1 MSGVAAYEHLL
12 APGRIGSLELRNRM
26 VMAPMGEDLGDLDG
40 MVSATQMAYLEAR
53 ARGGLAMVMLGSVA
67 VSFPVGCSNARQT
80 AISDD
85 RHLPGWQEAAR
96 RVHRHGSTLAMQ
108 LTQAGGNSL
117 NDTLAGRPMWVS
129 SEPGPPSPDD
139 LYGMVTAAEGAK
151 MMEPFVGP
159 DSKHFYKVLDH
170 DDIASVIDDFASA
183 VVRAREAGV
192 DGCELHAGH
201 GYLIDS
207 FLSPAKN
214 HRTDEYGGPVEQRAR
229 LLVEILQETRR
240 RVGDDFAVWCRLNST
255 ENRPDGTTLDDC
267 ITVAKLAVA
276 AGADAVHVSAYHDPG
291 SATGPTDSYA
301 PEVPGLLV
309 DNARAVKAAIDAPV
323 IAVGRIAPDAA
334 DAAIA
339 DGAFDFVSMARM
351 ILAEPELP
359 NLLAA
364 GRPEEIRPCVY
375 HYRCIGN
382 IFVRGQVR
390 CAANGSVGREDELV
404 IGRASAPR
412 SVLVVG
418 GGPAGMEAARV
429 AALRGHSVTLV
440 DAAPRLGGRWAYA
453 AATSSVNADLLR
465 WAEHQLEL
473 RGVTVRLD
481 ERVDADAVVATGADD
496 VIVATG
502 ARWGRPAIPGGD
514 LPHVH
519 AVDDLGSWLLDGA
532 APGADVVVH
541 GGDLPG
547 LGIAARA
554 AADGARVTVL
564 EPSDVFALHLGLP
577 GRWRRVHDLRAR
589 RASCSL
595 VAPTCWR
602 SRPTSCGGAT
612 STATTRPR
620 PPRSSRPSTSPP
632 TPRWPTSSGSEVST
646 SGWSA
651 MPRPV
656 RVCSSTP
663 CGPHSRPPSPSSEDR
678 GAASHGSWFERAIR
692 SHLYKQDPI
701 CS

>member
-1 MSGVAAYEHLL
+1 MSGYEHLL
-12 APGRIGSLELRNRM
+12 APGRIGPLELRNRM
-26 VMAPMGEDLGDLDG
+26 VMAPMGEDLGDPDG
-40 MVSATQMAYLEAR
+40 MVSDTQIAYLEAR
-53 ARGGLAMVMLGSVA
+53 ARGGLAMVMLGSVG

-85 RHLPGWQEAAR
+85 RHIAGWREAAR

-117 NDTLAGRPMWVS
+117 QDTLAGRPMWVA
-129 SEPGPPSPDD
+129 SEPGPPGRDD

-159 DSKHFYKVLDH
+159 ESKLFYQVLDH
-170 DDIASVIDDFASA
+170 DDIASVIDDFAAA

-214 HRTDEYGGPVEQRAR
+214 HRADEYGGPVEQRAR
-229 LLVEILQETRR
+229 LLVEILQEIRR

-267 ITVAKLAVA
+267 VTVARLAVA

-301 PEVPGLLV
+301 PQVPGLLI
-309 DNARAVKAAIDAPV
+309 DNARVVKAAIDAPV
-323 IAVGRIAPDAA
+323 IAVGRITPDVA
-334 DAAIA
+334 DTAIA

-404 IGRASAPR
+404 IGTAPSPR

-418 GGPAGMEAARV
+418 GGPSGMEAARV
-429 AALRGHSVTLV
+429 AALRGHTVTLV

-453 AATSSVNADLLR
+453 AATSAVNADLLR
-465 WAEHQLEL
+465 WLEHQVALQ
-473 RGVTVRLD
+473 GVTVHVG
-481 ERVDADAVVATGADD
+481 ERIDVDAVLASAADAVV
-496 VIVATG
+496 VATG
-502 ARWGRPAIPGGD
+502 ARWGLPAIPGAE

-519 AVDDLGSWLLDGA
+519 AVDDLGAWLFGDEEVTD
-532 APGADVVVH
+532 DVVVL

-547 LGIAARA
+547 LGIAERA
-554 AADGARVTVL
+554 AAGGARVTVL
-564 EPSDVFALHLGLP
+564 EPSDVFGLHLGLP
-577 GRWRRVHDLRAR
+577 GRWRRVHDLRADGIVL
-589 RASCSL
+589 A
-595 VAPTCWR
+595 
-602 SRPTSCGGAT
+602 GGADIVEITPDAVRWRDLDGDHETPATAVFTTLDADPDT
-612 STATTRPR
+612 SLADELRGRGVDVTVVGDAAVGAGLLEHAMRTALETA
-620 PPRSSRPSTSPP
+620 
-632 TPRWPTSSGSEVST
+632 V
-646 SGWSA
+646 A
-651 MPRPV
+651 
-656 RVCSSTP
+656 
-663 CGPHSRPPSPSSEDR
+663 
-678 GAASHGSWFERAIR
+678 
-692 SHLYKQDPI
+692 L
-701 CS
+701 

>member
-1 MSGVAAYEHLL
+1 MSPTSRYDHLL
-12 APGRIGSLELRNRM
+12 APGRIGALELRNR
-26 VMAPMGEDLGDLDG
+26 VLMAPMGEDLGDLDG
-40 MVSATQMAYLEAR
+40 MVSDAQLAYLEAR

-96 RVHRHGSTLAMQ
+96 RVHRHGAALAMQ
-108 LTQAGGNSL
+108 LTQTGANSL
-117 NDTLAGRPMWVS
+117 QDTLAGRPMWVA
-129 SEPGPPSPDD
+129 SEPGPPGRDD

-159 DSKHFYKVLDH
+159 DSKLFYKVLDH
-170 DDIASVIDDFASA
+170 DDIAAVIDDFASA
-183 VVRAREAGV
+183 VVRARAAGV

-201 GYLIDS
+201 GYLIDG

-214 HRTDEYGGPVEQRAR
+214 HRTDEYGGSIEGRAR
-229 LLVEILQETRR
+229 FLVQILQEIRR

-267 ITVAKLAVA
+267 IAVARLAVA
-276 AGADAVHVSAYHDPG
+276 AGADAVHVSAYHDP
-291 SATGPTDSYA
+291 AVAIGPTESYA
-301 PEVPGLLV
+301 PHVPGLLIE
-309 DNARAVKAAIDAPV
+309 NARAVKASVDAPV
-323 IAVGRIAPDAA
+323 IAVGRITSEAA
-334 DAAIA
+334 DRAIA

-364 GRPEEIRPCVY
+364 GHPEEIRPCVY

-404 IGRASAPR
+404 IGQAAAPR

-440 DAAPRLGGRWAYA
+440 DAAARLGGRWVYA
-453 AATSSVNADLLR
+453 AATSGVNAELLR
-465 WAEHQLEL
+465 WLEHQLEL

-481 ERVDADAVVATGADD
+481 ERVDADAVVASGADS
-496 VIVATG
+496 VVVATG
-502 ARWGRPAIPGGD
+502 ARWGRPVLPGVG
-514 LPHVH
+514 LGHVH
-519 AVDDLGSWLLDGA
+519 TVDELVTWLLDGDA
-532 APGADVVVH
+532 VGEDVVVI

-547 LGIAARA
+547 LGIAERA
-554 AADGARVTVL
+554 AEDGARVTVL
-564 EPSDVFALHLGLP
+564 EASDVFGLHLGLP
-577 GRWRRVHDLRAR
+577 GRWRRVHDLRASGITLAGGADVLEITSDVVR
-589 RASCSL
+589 WRDLDGEHETPAASVFVTSDAEPDTTL
-595 VAPTCWR
+595 ADDLR
-602 SRPTSCGGAT
+602 SRGVEVAVVGDAAAGAGLLEHAMR
-612 STATTRPR
+612 TALET
-620 PPRSSRPSTSPP
+620 
-632 TPRWPTSSGSEVST
+632 
-646 SGWSA
+646 A
-651 MPRPV
+651 V
-656 RVCSSTP
+656 R
-663 CGPHSRPPSPSSEDR
+663 
-678 GAASHGSWFERAIR
+678 
-692 SHLYKQDPI
+692 L
-701 CS
+701 

>member
-1 MSGVAAYEHLL
+1 VSGYEHLL
-12 APGRIGSLELRNRM
+12 APGRIGPLELRNRM
-26 VMAPMGEDLGDLDG
+26 VMAPMGEDLGDPDG
-40 MVSATQMAYLEAR
+40 MVSDTQIAYLEAR
-53 ARGGLAMVMLGSVA
+53 ARGGLAMVMLGSVG

-85 RHLPGWQEAAR
+85 RHIAGWREAAR

-117 NDTLAGRPMWVS
+117 QDTLAGRPMWVA
-129 SEPGPPSPDD
+129 SEPGPPGRDD

-159 DSKHFYKVLDH
+159 ESKLFYQVLDH
-170 DDIASVIDDFASA
+170 DDIASVIDDFAAA

-214 HRTDEYGGPVEQRAR
+214 HRADEYGGPVEQRAR
-229 LLVEILQETRR
+229 LLVEILQEIRR

-267 ITVAKLAVA
+267 VTVARLAVA

-301 PEVPGLLV
+301 PQVPGLLI
-309 DNARAVKAAIDAPV
+309 DNARVVKAAIDAPV
-323 IAVGRIAPDAA
+323 IAVGRITPDAA
-334 DAAIA
+334 DTAIA

-404 IGRASAPR
+404 IGTAPSPR

-418 GGPAGMEAARV
+418 GGPSGMEAARV
-429 AALRGHSVTLV
+429 AALRGHTATLV

-453 AATSSVNADLLR
+453 AATSAVNADLLR
-465 WAEHQLEL
+465 WLEHQVALQ
-473 RGVTVRLD
+473 GVTVHVG
-481 ERVDADAVVATGADD
+481 ERIDVDAVLASGADAVV
-496 VIVATG
+496 VATG
-502 ARWGRPAIPGGD
+502 ARWGLPAIPGAE

-519 AVDDLGSWLLDGA
+519 AVDDLGAWLFGDEEVTD
-532 APGADVVVH
+532 DVVVL

-547 LGIAARA
+547 LGIAERA
-554 AADGARVTVL
+554 AAGGARVTVL
-564 EPSDVFALHLGLP
+564 EPSDVFGLHLGLP
-577 GRWRRVHDLRAR
+577 GRWRRVHDLRADGIVL
-589 RASCSL
+589 A
-595 VAPTCWR
+595 
-602 SRPTSCGGAT
+602 GGADIVEITPDAVRWRDLDGDHETPATAVFTTLDADPDT
-612 STATTRPR
+612 SLADELRGRGVDVTVVGDAAVGAGLLEHAMRTALETA
-620 PPRSSRPSTSPP
+620 
-632 TPRWPTSSGSEVST
+632 V
-646 SGWSA
+646 A
-651 MPRPV
+651 
-656 RVCSSTP
+656 
-663 CGPHSRPPSPSSEDR
+663 
-678 GAASHGSWFERAIR
+678 
-692 SHLYKQDPI
+692 L
-701 CS
+701 